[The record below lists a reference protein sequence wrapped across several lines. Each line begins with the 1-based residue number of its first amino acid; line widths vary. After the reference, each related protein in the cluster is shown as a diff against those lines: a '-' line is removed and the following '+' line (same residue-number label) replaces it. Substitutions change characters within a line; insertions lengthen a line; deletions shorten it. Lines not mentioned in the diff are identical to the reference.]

1 MLFCM
6 KPRSLLCLICAVF
19 LLCCGGGLLFS
30 AAGQGEEEYGMVQHL
45 TPEEEHV
52 ILRKGTEAPFS
63 GEYWD
68 FFEEGIYRCKR
79 CGADL
84 YRSEDKFAASCGW
97 PSFDDEI
104 PGAVRR
110 VPDPDGR
117 RTEIVCARC
126 GAHLGHVFEGEGLT
140 PKNVRHCVNSLSLAF
155 LGGEEMA
162 SRSRIVFGGGCFW
175 GVEYHFQ
182 KLPGVLET
190 TVGYAGGETP
200 NPTYEQVCSGTT
212 GHAEV
217 LEVIYDPSQISFRD
231 LCVLFFEI
239 HDPTQVDRQGP
250 DVGSQYRSVIFYT
263 EPSQKEVALE
273 LMEKLEEK
281 GYAVA
286 TELAPL
292 ETFWKAEEYHQDY
305 YEKSR
310 KAPYCHIHTPR
321 F

>member
-1 MLFCM
+1 M
-6 KPRSLLCLICAVF
+6 RF
-19 LLCCGGGLLFS
+19 LQRREFLFS
-30 AAGQGEEEYGMVQHL
+30 WIFLSVMFLFSERALGEEAFFMVANL

-52 ILRKGTEAPFS
+52 ILRKGTEPPFR

-68 FFEEGIYRCKR
+68 FFEDGIYRCKR

-84 YRSEDKFAASCGW
+84 YRSEDKFSSSCGW

-104 PGAVRR
+104 PGAIRR
-110 VPDPDGR
+110 VPDPDGV

-126 GAHLGHVFEGEGLT
+126 GAHLGHVFEGERLT
-140 PKNVRHCVNSLSLAF
+140 EKNVRHCVNSISLTFLSR
-155 LGGEEMA
+155 EEME
-162 SRSRIVFGGGCFW
+162 SRSRAVFGGGCFW
-175 GVEYHFQ
+175 GVEHHFR
-182 KLPGVLET
+182 KVPGVLET
-190 TVGYAGGETP
+190 TVGYAGG
-200 NPTYEQVCSGTT
+200 NADSPTYEMVCSGTT

-217 LEVIYDPSQISFRD
+217 VEVVYDPSRVSFRD

-263 EPSQKEVALE
+263 EPSQAEIARE
-273 LMEKLEEK
+273 LMRQLEGK
-281 GYAVA
+281 GYSVA

-305 YEKSR
+305 YEKTG
-310 KAPYCHIHTPR
+310 KAPYCHIRTPR